1 MDEKRILE
9 QLLASAQE
17 IPVPEGLCPEI
28 MEKRLEQTAQKLRT
42 ARKSRRQM
50 WQKSLLGA
58 AAVVLCVGLIV
69 LGQRGADSS
78 SSGSMMSFGT
88 ASEAS
93 DATAGAAAPEEA
105 AAESGAAGG
114 FSASAYS
121 NGTDSWEAEDVGS
134 LYTQAGSYEEI
145 REYLAAAGSVQDD
158 AEAEGA
164 NAGDSGAGES
174 KTGEMSAVGDEICT
188 DGSRAYMLEEQTL
201 QILTAGDG
209 GSVTAEEVRLAEI
222 QSGEQLKAVYRDG
235 ETLRIVVGTE
245 SETRL
250 LTYDI
255 SALEQPELLG
265 TVSQEG
271 EYVDSAEWNGSVQL
285 VTKAAVTLP
294 ETSESSG
301 QNGETKKTESMAE
314 QENAE
319 QEWMPQINGQAVSAE
334 NSYLSAQGGGQ
345 AWLFSAVSEENP
357 GTVGG
362 SGMIVGGSTEI
373 CLKGGKAILQ
383 EISYTE
389 DEYTTKL
396 AEFELTDD
404 GLVPLGALSLRGIVQ
419 EPGWIDE
426 QDGYLRVLAE
436 IWNNETEQME
446 GSVYVL
452 DEGMNPVGILEG
464 LNLEQ
469 GAGAVCFDGSRAY
482 ISAAGENGGLLLSLD
497 LWEPSSPSLS
507 GELAVDFVSDSLR
520 IWGDGRL
527 LCVGREADGAG
538 ASGLRLT
545 MYDCSEPEQGLV
557 ELHTWSSAEFSED
570 TSGNAVKVIGNQ
582 EKRILVPDGE
592 TGEYAAISYSEEGGF
607 QVQEQVRE

>member
-164 NAGDSGAGES
+164 NAGDSGTGES

-188 DGSRAYMLEEQTL
+188 DGSGAYMLEEQTL

-235 ETLRIVVGTE
+235 ETLRVVVGTE

-294 ETSESSG
+294 ETPESSG

-314 QENAE
+314 QGNAE

-334 NSYLSAQGGGQ
+334 NSYLSAQGGSQ

-362 SGMIVGGSTEI
+362 SGMIVGGSAEI
-373 CLKGGKAILQ
+373 CLKGGKAIVQ

-419 EPGWIDE
+419 DSGWIDE
-426 QDGYLRVLAE
+426 QDGYLRVLSE
-436 IWNNETEQME
+436 IWNDETGTDGRKCICARQRVVSGGYSGRAE
-446 GSVYVL
+446 
-452 DEGMNPVGILEG
+452 P
-464 LNLEQ
+464 
-469 GAGAVCFDGSRAY
+469 GAGRR
-482 ISAAGENGGLLLSLD
+482 GGLL
-497 LWEPSSPSLS
+497 
-507 GELAVDFVSDSLR
+507 
-520 IWGDGRL
+520 
-527 LCVGREADGAG
+527 
-538 ASGLRLT
+538 
-545 MYDCSEPEQGLV
+545 
-557 ELHTWSSAEFSED
+557 
-570 TSGNAVKVIGNQ
+570 
-582 EKRILVPDGE
+582 
-592 TGEYAAISYSEEGGF
+592 
-607 QVQEQVRE
+607 

>member
-164 NAGDSGAGES
+164 NAGNSGTGES

-188 DGSRAYMLEEQTL
+188 DGSGAYMLEEQTL

-334 NSYLSAQGGGQ
+334 NSYLSAQGGSQ

-362 SGMIVGGSTEI
+362 SGMIVGASAEI

-527 LCVGREADGAG
+527 LCVGREADTGG
-538 ASGLRLT
+538 ASGLRLV

-592 TGEYAAISYSEEGGF
+592 TGEYAAISYSEKGGF
-607 QVQEQVRE
+607 QTEEAP

>member
-164 NAGDSGAGES
+164 NAGDSGTGES

-188 DGSRAYMLEEQTL
+188 DGSGAYMLEEQTL

-334 NSYLSAQGGGQ
+334 NSYLSAQGGSQ

-362 SGMIVGGSTEI
+362 SGMIVGASAEI
-373 CLKGGKAILQ
+373 CLKGGKAIVQ

-436 IWNNETEQME
+436 IWNNETKQME

-592 TGEYAAISYSEEGGF
+592 TGEYAAISYSEKGGF
-607 QVQEQVRE
+607 QTEEAP

>member
-334 NSYLSAQGGGQ
+334 NSYLSAQGGSQ

-362 SGMIVGGSTEI
+362 SGMIVGASAEI
-373 CLKGGKAILQ
+373 CLKGGKAIVQ

-436 IWNNETEQME
+436 IWNNETKQME

-592 TGEYAAISYSEEGGF
+592 TGEYAAISYSEKGGF
-607 QVQEQVRE
+607 QTEEAP

>member
-294 ETSESSG
+294 ETPESSG
-301 QNGETKKTESMAE
+301 QNGETEKTESMAE

-362 SGMIVGGSTEI
+362 SGMIVGGSAEI

-404 GLVPLGALSLRGIVQ
+404 GLVPLGGVVSPGNRSGVGMDRRTRRLS
-419 EPGWIDE
+419 P
-426 QDGYLRVLAE
+426 
-436 IWNNETEQME
+436 
-446 GSVYVL
+446 
-452 DEGMNPVGILEG
+452 
-464 LNLEQ
+464 
-469 GAGAVCFDGSRAY
+469 GAG
-482 ISAAGENGGLLLSLD
+482 
-497 LWEPSSPSLS
+497 
-507 GELAVDFVSDSLR
+507 
-520 IWGDGRL
+520 
-527 LCVGREADGAG
+527 
-538 ASGLRLT
+538 
-545 MYDCSEPEQGLV
+545 
-557 ELHTWSSAEFSED
+557 
-570 TSGNAVKVIGNQ
+570 
-582 EKRILVPDGE
+582 
-592 TGEYAAISYSEEGGF
+592 
-607 QVQEQVRE
+607 